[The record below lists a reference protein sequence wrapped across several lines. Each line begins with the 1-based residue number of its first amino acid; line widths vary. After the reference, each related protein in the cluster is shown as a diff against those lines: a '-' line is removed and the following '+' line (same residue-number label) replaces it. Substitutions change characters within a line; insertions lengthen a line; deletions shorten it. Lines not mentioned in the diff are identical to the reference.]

1 MGTGRLISMRAR
13 RPRITSND
21 VAKTAGVSQSA
32 VSRVFTPGAS
42 VSPAMRKLVVAAAAK
57 LGYRPN
63 AIARSLITRRTRLV
77 GIVMA
82 HLTNPFY
89 PPVLERFSRQLEAH
103 GRRVLLITLPG
114 QRSGDAALPEILQ
127 YQVDSLV
134 LTSATLSSAMADECA
149 RIGMPV
155 VLFNRTAARS
165 RVSAVCCDNE
175 AAGIL
180 AADLFLDAGDRRL
193 GYLAGTAN
201 SSTNLERERGFFE
214 RVAARKAA
222 RPSRASGDYVY
233 ETAFQAARQLLAGK
247 RRPTALFC
255 ANDVMAFAAIDAAR
269 ELGLRVP
276 ADISVLAVD
285 DSAMARWR
293 AYDLT
298 TIRQPVEAMVDATV
312 ELLLGLEDG
321 TITGSV
327 IRRLPGELVIR
338 GSARLPVSSG

>member
-1 MGTGRLISMRAR
+1 MRSR
-13 RPRITSND
+13 RPRVTSND
-21 VAKTAGVSQSA
+21 VAEAAGVSQSA
-32 VSRVFTPGAS
+32 VSRAFTPGAS
-42 VSPAMRKLVVAAAAK
+42 VSAATRKRVVDAAAK

-63 AIARSLITRRTRLV
+63 AIARSLTTRRTKLV
-77 GIVMA
+77 GIVMG

-89 PPVLERFSRQLEAH
+89 PPVLELFSRKLEEH
-103 GRRVLLITLPG
+103 GRRVLLITVPG
-114 QRSGDAALPEILQ
+114 QSRGDAALPEILQ

-149 RIGMPV
+149 RLGMPV
-155 VLFNRTAARS
+155 VLFNRTAART

-175 AAGIL
+175 AAGML

-214 RVAARKAA
+214 RVAARRAT
-222 RPSRASGDYVY
+222 RPHRVAGDYDY
-233 ETAFQAARQLLAGK
+233 ETAHAAALHLLAGK

-269 ELGLRVP
+269 ALGLRVP
-276 ADISVLAVD
+276 ADLSVLAVD

-298 TIRQPVEAMVDATV
+298 TIRQPVEAMVDAAV
-312 ELLLGLEDG
+312 DLLLGLEDG
-321 TITGSV
+321 RITGSV
-327 IRRLPGELVIR
+327 VRRLPGELVVR
-338 GSARLPVSSG
+338 GSARLPKRLRKS

>member
-1 MGTGRLISMRAR
+1 MTTR
-13 RPRITSND
+13 RPRVTSTD
-21 VAKTAGVSQSA
+21 VARAAGVSQSA
-32 VSRVFTPGAS
+32 VSRAFTPGAS
-42 VSPAMRKLVVAAAAK
+42 VAPKTRKRVVAAATK

-63 AIARSLITRRTRLV
+63 AIARSLITRRTKLV

-89 PPVLERFSRQLEAH
+89 PPVLERFSRKLEEH

-114 QRSGDAALPEILQ
+114 QSHGDAALPEILQ

-134 LTSATLSSAMADECA
+134 LTSATLSSAMAEECA
-149 RIGMPV
+149 RLGMPV
-155 VLFNRTAARS
+155 VLFNRTASRS

-175 AAGIL
+175 AAGSL
-180 AADLFLDAGDRRL
+180 AADLFLDAGDRHL

-201 SSTNLERERGFFE
+201 SSTNLERERGFFD
-214 RVAARKAA
+214 RVAARKA
-222 RPSRASGDYVY
+222 PKPKRAAGDYDY
-233 ETAFQAARQLLAGK
+233 ETAFAASRALLAAK
-247 RRPTALFC
+247 SRPTALLC

-269 ELGLRVP
+269 GLGLRVP
-276 ADISVLAVD
+276 RDLSVLAVD

-312 ELLLGLEDG
+312 DLLLGLEEG
-321 TITGSV
+321 RLTGSV
-327 IRRLPGELVIR
+327 VRRLPGELIVR
-338 GSARLPVSSG
+338 SSVRMP

>member
-1 MGTGRLISMRAR
+1 MRVR
-13 RPRITSND
+13 RPRVTSTD
-21 VAKTAGVSQSA
+21 VARKAGVSQSA
-32 VSRVFTPGAS
+32 VSRTFTPGAS
-42 VSPAMRKLVVAAAAK
+42 VAPATRKRVVEAAAE

-63 AIARSLITRRTRLV
+63 AIARSLITRRTKLV

-89 PPVLERFSRQLEAH
+89 PPVLERFSRKLEEH
-103 GRRVLLITLPG
+103 GRRVLLITVPG
-114 QRSGDAALPEILQ
+114 QSRGDAALPEILQ

-149 RIGMPV
+149 RLGLPV
-155 VLFNRTAARS
+155 VLFNRTAART

-175 AAGIL
+175 AAGML
-180 AADLFLDAGDRRL
+180 AADVLLDAGDRRL
-193 GYLAGTAN
+193 GYIAGTAN

-214 RVAARKAA
+214 RIAARKAP
-222 RPSRASGDYVY
+222 RPHKIVGDYDY
-233 ETAFQAARQLLAGK
+233 ETAFAAARELFASRG
-247 RRPTALFC
+247 RPGAIFC

-269 ELGLRVP
+269 AAGLRVP
-276 ADISVLAVD
+276 ADVSIMAVD

-312 ELLLGLEDG
+312 DLLLGLEDG
-321 TITGSV
+321 RITGSV
-327 IRRLPGELVIR
+327 VRRLPGELVIR
-338 GSARLPVSSG
+338 GSTRLPPRQLR

>member
-1 MGTGRLISMRAR
+1 MKAR
-13 RPRITSND
+13 RPRVTSTD
-21 VAKTAGVSQSA
+21 VARAAGVSQSA
-32 VSRVFTPGAS
+32 VSRAFTPGAS
-42 VSPAMRKLVVAAAAK
+42 VAPSTRKRVVEAAAK

-63 AIARSLITRRTRLV
+63 AIARSLITRRTKLV

-89 PPVLERFSRQLEAH
+89 PPVLERFSRKLEEH

-114 QRSGDAALPEILQ
+114 QSRGDAALPEILQ

-134 LTSATLSSAMADECA
+134 LTSATLSSAMAEECA
-149 RIGMPV
+149 RLGMPV
-155 VLFNRTAARS
+155 VLFNRMAARS

-175 AAGIL
+175 AAGTL

-201 SSTNLERERGFFE
+201 SSTNLERERGFVE
-214 RVAARKAA
+214 RVAARKAPKPQRVA
-222 RPSRASGDYVY
+222 GNYDY
-233 ETAFQAARQLLAGK
+233 ETAFAAARGLLAPK
-247 RRPTALFC
+247 SHPTALFC

-269 ELGLRVP
+269 ALGLRVP
-276 ADISVLAVD
+276 ADVSVLAVD

-312 ELLLGLEDG
+312 DLLLGLEDG
-321 TITGSV
+321 RLKGV
-327 IRRLPGELVIR
+327 VVRRLPGELIVR
-338 GSARLPVSSG
+338 SSVRMP